1 MKKIKL
7 YIAASLDGYIARPDG
22 ELDWLLKYP
31 MPTGTEYG
39 YKDLMDSIDVVI
51 MGGRTYREM
60 LCMDIVWPYKDKK
73 TYVVSRNSMETE
85 ENIEFITEN
94 IIEKISE
101 LQDEEGKDIWLVGGG
116 ELITMFF
123 NEGLIDELQIC
134 YIPIILGA
142 GIPLFPNNPKE
153 SNWELIGNTTYDSGI
168 IKIDYQ
174 IKRL

>member
-1 MKKIKL
+1 MKKIKV

-39 YKDLMDSIDVVI
+39 YKDLMDSIDMVI
-51 MGGRTYREM
+51 IGGRTYREM

-73 TYVVSRNSMETE
+73 TYVVSHHSMETK
-85 ENIEFITEN
+85 ENIEFITTN
-94 IIEKISE
+94 IIEKITDLRNE
-101 LQDEEGKDIWLVGGG
+101 QGKDIWLVGGG
-116 ELITMFF
+116 ELITMFL

-153 SNWELIGNTTYDSGI
+153 SNWELIGNTVYDSGI

>member
-1 MKKIKL
+1 MKKIKV
-7 YIAASLDGYIARPDG
+7 YIALSLDGYIARPDG
-22 ELDWLLKYP
+22 DLDWLLKYP

-60 LCMDIVWPYKDKK
+60 LCMDIIWPYKDKK
-73 TYVVSRNSMETE
+73 TYVVSRRSIETK
-85 ENIEFITEN
+85 ENIEFVTEN
-94 IIEKISE
+94 IIEKITDLRNE
-101 LQDEEGKDIWLVGGG
+101 QGKDIWLVGGG
-116 ELITMFF
+116 ELITMFL

-153 SNWELIGNTTYDSGI
+153 SNWELIGNTAYDSGI

>member
-1 MKKIKL
+1 MKKIKV

-39 YKDLMDSIDVVI
+39 YKDLMDSIDMVI
-51 MGGRTYREM
+51 IGGRTYREM
-60 LCMDIVWPYKDKK
+60 LCMDIVWPYKNKK

-85 ENIEFITEN
+85 ENIEYITEN

-101 LQDEEGKDIWLVGGG
+101 LQDAEGKDIWLVGGG
-116 ELITMFF
+116 ELITMFL

-142 GIPLFPNNPKE
+142 GIPLFSNNPKE
-153 SNWELIGNTTYDSGI
+153 SNWELIGNTAYDSGI

>member
-1 MKKIKL
+1 
-7 YIAASLDGYIARPDG
+7 
-22 ELDWLLKYP
+22 
-31 MPTGTEYG
+31 
-39 YKDLMDSIDVVI
+39 
-51 MGGRTYREM
+51 
-60 LCMDIVWPYKDKK
+60 
-73 TYVVSRNSMETE
+73 METK

-94 IIEKISE
+94 ITDTIID
-101 LQDEEGKDIWLVGGG
+101 LQRYAGKDIWLVGGG
-116 ELITMFF
+116 ELITMFL